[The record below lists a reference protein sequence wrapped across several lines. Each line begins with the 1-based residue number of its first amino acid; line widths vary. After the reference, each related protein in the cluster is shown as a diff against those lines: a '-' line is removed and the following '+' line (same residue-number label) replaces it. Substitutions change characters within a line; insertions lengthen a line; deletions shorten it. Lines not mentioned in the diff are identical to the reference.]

1 LSGFARRDSLS
12 NVSHV
17 SETTTSSS
25 GPATAERLGLLVE
38 AVEEYAIF
46 MLDPDGTIATWNAG
60 AHRIKGYAADEIVG
74 RHFSVF
80 YTDEEVSAGKPQRE
94 LDQARAE
101 GRARDESWRMRKD
114 GSRFWA
120 NVVITAVYDK
130 DGLLE
135 GFAKVTR
142 DETERKRVEEQARL
156 LEIFAERDRIANEL
170 LGTVVRQL
178 FEAALAMES
187 AAQAASD
194 PNVRHRIQDAVDIVD
209 RALKASRVAVLG
221 MTFSDA

>member
-1 LSGFARRDSLS
+1 MSPAA
-12 NVSHV
+12 
-17 SETTTSSS
+17 ETAKSSS
-25 GPATAERLGLLVE
+25 GPATTERLGLLVE

-46 MLDPDGTIATWNAG
+46 MLDPDGTVASWNSG
-60 AHRIKGYAADEIVG
+60 AHRIKGYSGDEIIG

-94 LDQARAE
+94 LDQAKAE
-101 GRARDESWRMRKD
+101 GRVRDEGWRVRKD

-130 DGLLE
+130 NGRLE

-142 DETERKRVEEQARL
+142 DETERKRVDEQARL

-178 FEAALAMES
+178 FEAVLAMES
-187 AAQAASD
+187 AAQATSD
-194 PNVRHRIQDAVDIVD
+194 PNVRERIQDAVDIVD
-209 RALKASRVAVLG
+209 RALKASRVAVVG
-221 MTFSDA
+221 MTASGT

>member
-1 LSGFARRDSLS
+1 MPGLTRRDSLS
-12 NVSHV
+12 DVS
-17 SETTTSSS
+17 SGAKTSSS

-46 MLDPDGTIATWNAG
+46 MLDPDGTVATWNSG
-60 AHRIKGYAADEIVG
+60 ASRIKGYAPEEIIG
-74 RHFSVF
+74 KHFSVF
-80 YTDEEVSAGKPQRE
+80 YTDEEISAGKPQRE

-101 GRARDESWRMRKD
+101 GRARDEGWRVRKD
-114 GSRFWA
+114 RSRFWA

-130 DGLLE
+130 NGRLE

-170 LGTVVRQL
+170 LATVVRQL

-187 AAQAASD
+187 AAQATTD
-194 PNVRHRIQDAVDIVD
+194 PNVRQRIQEAVDIVD
-209 RALKASRVAVLG
+209 RSLKASRVAVLG
-221 MTFSDA
+221 MTAPEG

>member
-1 LSGFARRDSLS
+1 
-12 NVSHV
+12 VSRAA
-17 SETTTSSS
+17 ETTTSSS
-25 GPATAERLGLLVE
+25 GPASTERLGLLVE

-46 MLDPDGTIATWNAG
+46 MLDPDGTVATWNAG
-60 AHRIKGYAADEIVG
+60 AHRIKGYAADEIIG

-80 YTDEEVSAGKPQRE
+80 YTDEEIAAGKPQRE
-94 LDQARAE
+94 LDQATAE
-101 GRARDESWRMRKD
+101 GRVRDEGWRVRKD

-120 NVVITAVYDK
+120 NVVITSVYDK
-130 DGLLE
+130 NGRLE

-178 FEAALAMES
+178 FEAVLAMES
-187 AAQAASD
+187 AAQATSD
-194 PNVRHRIQDAVDIVD
+194 PNVRQRIQDAVDIVD
-209 RALKASRVAVLG
+209 RSLKASRVAVLG
-221 MTFSDA
+221 MAAPEN

>member
-1 LSGFARRDSLS
+1 LLSLTRRASLGS
-12 NVSHV
+12 VAHTA
-17 SETTTSSS
+17 ETTTSGS
-25 GPATAERLGLLVE
+25 GPATTERLGLLVE

-46 MLDPDGTIATWNAG
+46 MLDPDGTIATWNTG
-60 AHRIKGYAADEIVG
+60 AHRIKGYEAEEIVG

-80 YTDEEVSAGKPQRE
+80 YTDEEISAGKPQRE
-94 LDQARAE
+94 LDQAKAE
-101 GRARDESWRMRKD
+101 GRARDEGWRVRKD

-130 DGLLE
+130 AGRLE

-170 LGTVVRQL
+170 LATVVRQL
-178 FEAALAMES
+178 FEAVLAMES
-187 AAQAASD
+187 AAQATSD
-194 PNVRHRIQDAVDIVD
+194 QNVRRRIQEAVDIVD
-209 RALKASRVAVLG
+209 GSLKASRVAVLG
-221 MTFSDA
+221 MTASDS

>member
-1 LSGFARRDSLS
+1 MSPAA
-12 NVSHV
+12 
-17 SETTTSSS
+17 ETTKSSS
-25 GPATAERLGLLVE
+25 GSATTERLGLLVE

-46 MLDPDGTIATWNAG
+46 MLDPDGTVATWNSG
-60 AHRIKGYAADEIVG
+60 AHRIKGYTADEIIG

-94 LDQARAE
+94 LDQAKAE
-101 GRARDESWRMRKD
+101 GRVRDEGWRVRKD

-130 DGLLE
+130 NGRLE

-142 DETERKRVEEQARL
+142 DETERKRVDEQARL

-178 FEAALAMES
+178 FEAVLAMES
-187 AAQAASD
+187 AAQATSD
-194 PNVRHRIQDAVDIVD
+194 PNVRERIQDAVDIVD
-209 RALKASRVAVLG
+209 RALKASRVAVVG
-221 MTFSDA
+221 MTASGT

>member
-1 LSGFARRDSLS
+1 VPRAP
-12 NVSHV
+12 
-17 SETTTSSS
+17 ETTKSSS
-25 GPATAERLGLLVE
+25 GPVTTERLSLLVE

-46 MLDPDGTIATWNAG
+46 MLDPDGTVATWNTG
-60 AHRIKGYAADEIVG
+60 AHRIKGYSADEIIG

-80 YTDEEVSAGKPQRE
+80 YTYEEVSAGKPQRE
-94 LDQARAE
+94 LDQAKAE
-101 GRARDESWRMRKD
+101 GRARDEGWRVRKD

-130 DGLLE
+130 NGRLE

-142 DETERKRVEEQARL
+142 DETERKRVDEQARL

-170 LGTVVRQL
+170 LATVVRQL
-178 FEAALAMES
+178 FEAVLAMES
-187 AAQAASD
+187 AAQATSD
-194 PNVRHRIQDAVDIVD
+194 PNVRQRIQEAVDIVD

-221 MTFSDA
+221 MTATEG